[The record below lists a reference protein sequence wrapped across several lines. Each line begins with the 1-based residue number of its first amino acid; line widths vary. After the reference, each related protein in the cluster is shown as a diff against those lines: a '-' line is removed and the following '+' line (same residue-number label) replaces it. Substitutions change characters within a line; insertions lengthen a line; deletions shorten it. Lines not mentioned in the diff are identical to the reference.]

1 MKRIF
6 IIISLLSLACAAKA
20 ENDFYTEFKQEV
32 TEALKYVDKEQFTTG
47 LLSDYG
53 FSWVDLNDFGQVYD
67 DSVWINYDCWK
78 AIYGGLYDSR
88 VNSNVDMPELETVI
102 SSLEK
107 NKSVGI
113 LYYKY
118 DCFREDALEEGLI
131 TNDDGYIRI
140 VDGKP
145 SPFEQRECFAVSPP
159 INRQDGLTLSLLFKK
174 DTYYTNTDKTIVGI
188 EVDFDGTGYK
198 TTEWDKPITHT
209 YTSEGAKEIKFR
221 ILMTADTRVMTHE
234 SKCVVVLKNKH
245 TKPSRGNS
253 PLQISTIDLAP
264 DDNQDGGTMEVAYFS
279 NGAFGNI
286 IGHNKFIRPL
296 IIVGDIDL
304 SALSEDFKV
313 NLAALIN
320 NSAIGNGLLQLNQIF
335 DIIYVNYKDGLADL
349 TRNGEM
355 VRQAIKKIQANQ
367 SSFGCDQSYVIGLGM
382 GGVVARI
389 ALNKMEMAGENH
401 NVRKLIAVNSPFQ
414 GINVPIGLQFSIQ
427 HLSEFI
433 RRIEVKMSETIEG
446 FANIQKIANLLDQ
459 PAFRQLLIHRINK
472 SFEYDNSEH
481 DNFMLYKI
489 FLAKPKNC
497 ASVAIATG
505 YMRDNYGDRL
515 FQPYSEIFT
524 LHDFE
529 KHYSSGEL
537 PNLPLCIGRGS
548 VDIDIDAK
556 SIPENEV
563 KTIYSGEL
571 KFRKKVLVLN
581 TPKRVTL
588 RNSFNSTTDMNPI
601 DGTNGCYI
609 PMDLISGK
617 DEFISSLLKVDK
629 FCFLP
634 TYSALDIADEDT
646 YFKGS
651 GIDIPFDR
659 YYLDSGSKSYPDNSY
674 MIDYLMKEIMP
685 TVTGETE
692 NILNDTELSLDNV
705 PNMSGIAY
713 NWSFKNGNFKVVSG
727 NGTSKVTVRPLV
739 YSGKA
744 HTVTDSVT
752 VSVSALGQKITV
764 PEKRISAERVYIDGS
779 DYLSKDEIYR
789 LTDLPSA
796 AGTVEWSVSDSISIN
811 PINDMSVS
819 LRAEGYL
826 DKPWVE
832 TAFSVDDTDYRIRK
846 DLETTRLDSISFSMA
861 EQWWDPDILRDKYY
875 FMIQTHPYIPV
886 DRLHFCWSNDVE
898 VSNKFGDDDQE
909 EIIVTPVEPGG
920 GIAVY
925 PAHGGGAATIETEGD
940 ISPCLNHTIGDPIP
954 FDSISVIIKPGIHDH
969 IDISPTAY
977 EPGEDPIPWDPIE
990 PEPFLVPG
998 PNAAIFTMPQVD
1010 DDEIASGLA
1019 YCDVSDDYGRKIRI
1033 GYFMQSEWNA
1043 VCGTYSVSPN
1053 PAGERLEVKMT
1064 VEGDPAAVTADTPV
1078 TALLYSG
1085 TGLVAKETFA
1095 DISEG
1100 GSLDVSHLTEGTYY
1114 LNIEV
1119 NGTVVDRQVVLIQ
1132 R

>member
-1 MKRIF
+1 M
-6 IIISLLSLACAAKA
+6 
-20 ENDFYTEFKQEV
+20 T
-32 TEALKYVDKEQFTTG
+32 
-47 LLSDYG
+47 
-53 FSWVDLNDFGQVYD
+53 
-67 DSVWINYDCWK
+67 
-78 AIYGGLYDSR
+78 
-88 VNSNVDMPELETVI
+88 
-102 SSLEK
+102 LEK
-107 NKSVGI
+107 
-113 LYYKY
+113 
-118 DCFREDALEEGLI
+118 
-131 TNDDGYIRI
+131 
-140 VDGKP
+140 
-145 SPFEQRECFAVSPP
+145 
-159 INRQDGLTLSLLFKK
+159 LL
-174 DTYYTNTDKTIVGI
+174 
-188 EVDFDGTGYK
+188 GTGG
-198 TTEWDKPITHT
+198 I
-209 YTSEGAKEIKFR
+209 S
-221 ILMTADTRVMTHE
+221 
-234 SKCVVVLKNKH
+234 
-245 TKPSRGNS
+245 PS
-253 PLQISTIDLAP
+253 LT
-264 DDNQDGGTMEVAYFS
+264 
-279 NGAFGNI
+279 
-286 IGHNKFIRPL
+286 
-296 IIVGDIDL
+296 
-304 SALSEDFKV
+304 
-313 NLAALIN
+313 
-320 NSAIGNGLLQLNQIF
+320 QLNKMF
-335 DIIYVNYKDGLADL
+335 DIIYINYNNGLDDL
-349 TRNGEM
+349 IRNGEM
-355 VRQAIKKIQANQ
+355 VRQAIKEIQANP
-367 SSFGCDQSYVIGLGM
+367 SSLGCDQSYVIGLGM

-433 RRIEVKMSETIEG
+433 RRIEVKTSKTIDG

-459 PAFRQLLIHRINK
+459 PAFRQLLMHRINK

-505 YMRDNYGDRL
+505 YMHDNYGDRL
-515 FQPYSEIFT
+515 FQPYSELLT

-529 KHYSSGEL
+529 KHYSSDRR
-537 PNLPLCIGRGS
+537 PNLPLWIGRGS

-571 KFRKKVLVLN
+571 KFRQKVLVLN

-588 RNSFNSTTDMNPI
+588 RNSFNSTADMNPI

-634 TYSALDIADEDT
+634 TYSALDIADEDA

-659 YYLDSGSKSYPDNSY
+659 YYLDSGSKSYSDNSY

-685 TVTGETE
+685 AVTGETE
-692 NILNDTELSLDNV
+692 NILDDTELSLDNV

-744 HTVTDSVT
+744 HTVTDSVM

-832 TAFSVDDTDYRIRK
+832 AAFSVGDTDYHIRK
-846 DLETTRLDSISFSMA
+846 DLETTRLDSISFQMA

-977 EPGEDPIPWDPIE
+977 EPGGDPIPWDPIE

-1053 PAGERLEVKMT
+1053 PAGERLEVRMT
-1064 VEGDPAAVTADTPV
+1064 MEGDPAAVTADAPV

-1095 DISEG
+1095 DIRNG
-1100 GSLDVSHLTEGTYY
+1100 GSLDVSHLPEGTYY

>member
-1 MKRIF
+1 M
-6 IIISLLSLACAAKA
+6 LSLACVAKA

-32 TEALKYVDKEQFTTG
+32 TESLKYVDKEQFSTG

-53 FSWVDLNDFGQVYD
+53 FSWVDLKDFGQVYD
-67 DSVWINYDCWK
+67 DSVWVNYDCWK

-118 DCFREDALEEGLI
+118 DCFREDALEKGLI

-198 TTEWDKPITHT
+198 TAEWDKPIEYT
-209 YTSEGAKEIKFR
+209 YTTEGAKEIKFR
-221 ILMTADTRVMTHE
+221 IGMTADTRVMTYE
-234 SKCVVVLKNKH
+234 SKCVVSVKQ
-245 TKPSRGNS
+245 KPSGPSRTQTQLS
-253 PLQISTIDLAP
+253 ISHKDIP
-264 DDNQDGGTMEVAYFS
+264 SDGSHAGGVMEIVYAA
-279 NGAFGNI
+279 NGALG
-286 IGHNKFIRPL
+286 GETFIRPL
-296 IIVGDIDL
+296 IIVGDMDL
-304 SALSEDFKV
+304 SALSPDLKMT
-313 NLAALIN
+313 LKK
-320 NSAIGNGLLQLNQIF
+320 LLETGGVGPSLTQLNKMF
-335 DIIYVNYKDGLADL
+335 DIIYINYNNGLDDL
-349 TRNGEM
+349 IRNGEM
-355 VRQAIKKIQANQ
+355 VRQAIKEIQANP
-367 SSFGCDQSYVIGLGM
+367 SSLGCDQSYVIGLGM

-433 RRIEVKMSETIEG
+433 RRIEVKTSKTIDG

-489 FLAKPKNC
+489 FLAKPENC
-497 ASVAIATG
+497 ESVAIATG

-515 FQPYSEIFT
+515 FQPYSDLLTFAGDMSEWAVFI
-524 LHDFE
+524 LL
-529 KHYSSGEL
+529 KA
-537 PNLPLCIGRGS
+537 N
-548 VDIDIDAK
+548 VDVNINAK
-556 SIPENEV
+556 SLPKNEV

-571 KFRKKVLVLN
+571 KFRLKALAFINVGKKQ
-581 TPKRVTL
+581 VTL
-588 RNSFNSTTDMNPI
+588 RNSFNSTADMNPI

-634 TYSALDIADEDT
+634 TYSALDIADEDA

-659 YYLDSGSKSYPDNSY
+659 YYLDSSSKSYSDNSY

-692 NILNDTELSLDNV
+692 NILDDTELSLDNV

-832 TAFSVDDTDYRIRK
+832 AAFSVGDTDYRIRK
-846 DLETTRLDSISFSMA
+846 NLETTRLDSISFRMA
-861 EQWWDPDILRDKYY
+861 KKWRDKVNYTDNYY
-875 FMIQTHPYIPV
+875 FAVQTHPYIPI
-886 DRLHFCWSNDVE
+886 DKLHFCWSNDVRT
-898 VSNKFGDDDQE
+898 VNKNGDENTGDSDSKPITDISVDDSIYEAIRRFGNGE
-909 EIIVTPVEPGG
+909 
-920 GIAVY
+920 AK
-925 PAHGGGAATIETEGD
+925 IETEGD
-940 ISPCLNHTIGDPIP
+940 VGPCFTTAGGLDTTIWRITDPITIQP
-954 FDSISVIIKPGIHDH
+954 YDSLKITPSSAGYPPDGWDDAFD
-969 IDISPTAY
+969 
-977 EPGEDPIPWDPIE
+977 
-990 PEPFLVPG
+990 PEPFLPIG
-998 PNAAIFTMPQVD
+998 ANSAKMIMPKTD
-1010 DDEIASGLA
+1010 LDEIAKGYA
-1019 YCDVSDDYGRKIRI
+1019 YCDVSDDYGSKRRI
-1033 GYFMQSEWNA
+1033 GFYMESKWA
-1043 VCGTYSVSPN
+1043 IIYSCSVSPN
-1053 PAGERLEVKMT
+1053 PAGERLDVKMT
-1064 VEGDPAAVTADTPV
+1064 VEGDPAAVTADEPV
-1078 TALLYSG
+1078 TVLLYSD

-1095 DISEG
+1095 DIRNG

-1114 LNIEV
+1114 LNLEI

>member
-1 MKRIF
+1 M
-6 IIISLLSLACAAKA
+6 KA
-20 ENDFYTEFKQEV
+20 ENDYYREFKRSV
-32 TEALKYVDKEQFTTG
+32 SEALHYIDKSQFSTG
-47 LLSDYG
+47 LLRDAG
-53 FSWVDLNDFGQVYD
+53 FSWVDYSEFDGSPND
-67 DSVWINYDCWK
+67 SLSLNYDCWK

-88 VNSNVDMPELETVI
+88 INSNVDMPELETVI

-118 DCFREDALEEGLI
+118 DRFREDALEKGLI

-145 SPFEQRECFAVSPP
+145 SPFEQQECFAVSPP
-159 INRQDGLTLSLLFKK
+159 INRQDGLTLSLLFNKE
-174 DTYYTNTDKTIVGI
+174 TYYTNTNMTIVGI
-188 EVDFDGTGYK
+188 DVDFDGTGYR
-198 TTEWDKPITHT
+198 TAEWDKPIEYT
-209 YTSEGAKEIKFR
+209 YTTEGAKEIKFR
-221 ILMTADTRVMTHE
+221 IWMTADTRAMPYE
-234 SKCVVVLKNKH
+234 SKCVVVLKNKP

-389 ALNKMEMAGENH
+389 ALNKMEQAGENH
-401 NVRKLIAVNSPFQ
+401 NVRKLISVNSPFQ
-414 GINVPIGLQFSIQ
+414 GMNMPIGLQFSIKHINSFINLVGSDASQ
-427 HLSEFI
+427 YISEFTKI
-433 RRIEVKMSETIEG
+433 RDL
-446 FANIQKIANLLDQ
+446 ANLLDK
-459 PAFRQLLIHRINK
+459 PAIKQLLIHYVDGDGFPILHNDTYHNEFMSHSDWLLK
-472 SFEYDNSEH
+472 PDNCES
-481 DNFMLYKI
+481 I
-489 FLAKPKNC
+489 
-497 ASVAIATG
+497 AIATG
-505 YMRDNYGDRL
+505 ALYDGIGYRL
-515 FQPYSEIFT
+515 FRPYSSLFT
-524 LHDFE
+524 LNIE
-529 KHYSSGEL
+529 KHYKD
-537 PNLPLCIGRGS
+537 PNRPKLPLFIGRGTL
-548 VDIDIDAK
+548 IIGMQANA
-556 SIPENEV
+556 IPENEV
-563 KTIYSGEL
+563 RTIYNGDLSL
-571 KFRKKVLVLN
+571 KKKVLFAPFS
-581 TPKRVTL
+581 TKQITIK
-588 RNSFNSTTDMNPI
+588 FNSNADMYPI

-609 PMDLISGK
+609 STNLISGEIGLM
-617 DEFISSLLKVDK
+617 DDALQVDK
-629 FCFLP
+629 FCLLP
-634 TYSALDIADEDT
+634 AFSALDISDKNA
-646 YFKGS
+646 YFNGKS
-651 GIDIPFDR
+651 IKVPFDR
-659 YYLDSGSKSYPDNSY
+659 YYLDYESKEYIDLSYI
-674 MIDYLMKEIMP
+674 MDYIIKEITPM
-685 TVTGETE
+685 VSGNCER
-692 NILNDTELSLDNV
+692 ILDDTELDLDNV
-705 PNMSGIAY
+705 PNLSDITY
-713 NWSFKNGNFKVVSG
+713 KWNFHNGNFKIVSG
-727 NGTSKVTVRPLV
+727 QGGKNVVVRPLA
-739 YSGKA
+739 YGDIQNNI
-744 HTVTDSVT
+744 TDSI
-752 VSVSALGQKITV
+752 SITIV
-764 PEKRISAERVYIDGS
+764 FKNILSKELPGRKISAAPLYIDGS

-832 TAFSVDDTDYRIRK
+832 AAFSVGDTDYHIRK
-846 DLETTRLDSISFSMA
+846 DLETTRLDSISFRMA
-861 EQWWDPDILRDKYY
+861 EHWWDPDILRDKYY

-898 VSNKFGDDDQE
+898 VSNKFGDDSQE
-909 EIIVTPVEPGG
+909 EIVVKSIEPGG

-940 ISPCLNHTIGDPIP
+940 ISPCLIYAVGDPVP
-954 FDSISVIIKPGIHDH
+954 FDSIPMIIIPGIVDH
-969 IDISPTAY
+969 LDINPTAY
-977 EPGEDPIPWDPIE
+977 EPGGDPIPLDPIE

-1010 DDEIASGLA
+1010 DDEIASGFA

-1053 PAGERLEVKMT
+1053 PAGERLEVRMT
-1064 VEGDPAAVTADTPV
+1064 VEGDPAGVTADAPV

-1095 DISEG
+1095 DIRNG
-1100 GSLDVSHLTEGTYY
+1100 GSLDVSHLPEGTYY

>member
-53 FSWVDLNDFGQVYD
+53 FSWVDLKDFGQIYD
-67 DSVWINYDCWK
+67 DSVWVNYDCWK

-145 SPFEQRECFAVSPP
+145 SPFEQWECFAVSPP

-198 TTEWDKPITHT
+198 TTEWDEPIAHT

-221 ILMTADTRVMTHE
+221 ILMTADTRVMTYE
-234 SKCVVVLKNKH
+234 SKCVVSVKQ
-245 TKPSRGNS
+245 KPSGPSRTQTQLS
-253 PLQISTIDLAP
+253 ISHKDIP
-264 DDNQDGGTMEVAYFS
+264 SDGSHAGGVMEIVYAA
-279 NGAFGNI
+279 NGALG
-286 IGHNKFIRPL
+286 GETFIRPL
-296 IIVGDIDL
+296 IIVGDMDL
-304 SALSEDFKV
+304 SALSPDLKMTLEK
-313 NLAALIN
+313 
-320 NSAIGNGLLQLNQIF
+320 LLGTGGISPSLTQLNKMF
-335 DIIYVNYKDGLADL
+335 DIIYINYNNGLDDL
-349 TRNGEM
+349 IRNGEM
-355 VRQAIKKIQANQ
+355 VRQAIKEIQANP
-367 SSFGCDQSYVIGLGM
+367 SSLGCDQSYVIGLGM

-692 NILNDTELSLDNV
+692 NILDDTELSLDNV

-796 AGTVEWSVSDSISIN
+796 AGTVEWSVSDSIRIN

-832 TAFSVDDTDYRIRK
+832 AAFSVGDTDYRIRK
-846 DLETTRLDSISFSMA
+846 DLETTRLDSISFQMA

-920 GIAVY
+920 GNAVY

-977 EPGEDPIPWDPIE
+977 EPGGDPIPWDPIE

-1064 VEGDPAAVTADTPV
+1064 VEGDPAAVTAGAPV

-1085 TGLVAKETFA
+1085 TGLAAKETFA
-1095 DISEG
+1095 DIRNG
-1100 GSLDVSHLTEGTYY
+1100 GSLDVSRLPEGTYY

>member
-32 TEALKYVDKEQFTTG
+32 TEALKYVDKEQFSTG

-221 ILMTADTRVMTHE
+221 ILMTADTRVMTYE
-234 SKCVVVLKNKH
+234 SKCVVSVKQ
-245 TKPSRGNS
+245 KPSGPSRTQTQLSISHKDIPSDGNH
-253 PLQISTIDLAP
+253 A
-264 DDNQDGGTMEVAYFS
+264 GGVMEIVYAA
-279 NGAFGNI
+279 NGALG
-286 IGHNKFIRPL
+286 GEKFIRPL
-296 IIVGDIDL
+296 IIVGDMDL
-304 SALSEDFKV
+304 SALSPDLKMTLEK
-313 NLAALIN
+313 
-320 NSAIGNGLLQLNQIF
+320 LLGTGGISPSLTQLNKMF
-335 DIIYVNYKDGLADL
+335 DIIYINYNNGLDDL
-349 TRNGEM
+349 IRNGEM
-355 VRQAIKKIQANQ
+355 VRQAIKEIQANP
-367 SSFGCDQSYVIGLGM
+367 SSLGCDQSYVIGLGM

-433 RRIEVKMSETIEG
+433 RRIEVKTSKTIDG

-497 ASVAIATG
+497 ESVAIATG

-515 FQPYSEIFT
+515 FQPYSDLLTFAGDMSEWAVFI
-524 LHDFE
+524 LL
-529 KHYSSGEL
+529 KA
-537 PNLPLCIGRGS
+537 N
-548 VDIDIDAK
+548 VDVNINAK
-556 SIPENEV
+556 SLPKNEV

-571 KFRKKVLVLN
+571 KFRLKALAFINVGKKQ
-581 TPKRVTL
+581 VTL
-588 RNSFNSTTDMNPI
+588 RNSFNSTADMNPI

-796 AGTVEWSVSDSISIN
+796 AGTVEWSVSDSISIK

-832 TAFSVDDTDYRIRK
+832 AAFSVGDTDYRIRK

-861 EQWWDPDILRDKYY
+861 KKWRDKVNYTDNYY
-875 FMIQTHPYIPV
+875 FAVQTHPYIPI
-886 DRLHFCWSNDVE
+886 DKLHFCWSNDVRT
-898 VSNKFGDDDQE
+898 VNKNGDENTGDSDFKPITDISVNDSIYEAIRRFGNGE
-909 EIIVTPVEPGG
+909 
-920 GIAVY
+920 
-925 PAHGGGAATIETEGD
+925 ATIETEGD
-940 ISPCLNHTIGDPIP
+940 VGPCFITAGGLDTTAWQITDPITIQP
-954 FDSISVIIKPGIHDH
+954 FDSLGIKPSSAGYPPD
-969 IDISPTAY
+969 
-977 EPGEDPIPWDPIE
+977 GWDDAFD
-990 PEPFLVPG
+990 PEPYLPSG
-998 PNAAIFTMPQVD
+998 PNSAKMIMPKTD
-1010 DDEIASGLA
+1010 LDEIAKGYA
-1019 YCDVSDDYGRKIRI
+1019 YCDVSDDYGSKRRI
-1033 GYFMQSEWNA
+1033 GFYMESKWA
-1043 VCGTYSVSPN
+1043 IIYSCSVSPN
-1053 PAGERLEVKMT
+1053 PAGERLDVKMT
-1064 VEGDPAAVTADTPV
+1064 VEGDPAAVTADDPV
-1078 TALLYSG
+1078 MALLYSG

-1095 DISEG
+1095 DIRSG
-1100 GSLDVSHLTEGTYY
+1100 GSLDVSHLPEGTYY
-1114 LNIEV
+1114 LNIEI